1 MGRFTNF
8 LLFHDAD
15 DEEFLVNIADLSM
28 IRDHCIY
35 LRSIDEGILVKE
47 SFQEINNMLVEAD
60 CYFRKT

>member
-1 MGRFTNF
+1 MGRFTSF
-8 LLFHDAD
+8 LLLHDAD

-47 SFQEINNMLVEAD
+47 SFSRN
-60 CYFRKT
+60 